1 MNVSFQLPCP
11 VTPQHDAIASSECG
25 NTALL
30 FYILFG
36 TMDSQ
41 SPTLECVTTDLNIV
55 TCDQRNK
62 IVPATV
68 SSTNNLSFVKS
79 PSTTSCQHLHE
90 KRQSRCGSMAGRNS
104 ISISVGSGS
113 GRKKKKKK
121 DKKRS
126 EGEVEVIVRK
136 SLPPISSAIRSK
148 KFPPSLLFSG
158 YIRLPTSISRHQR
171 EAINIDQEL
180 FKEYMFSVDQLME
193 LAGLSC
199 ASAIYKCYP
208 LKELTINSVL
218 ICCGPGNN
226 GGDGLV
232 CARHLK
238 LFGYNPII
246 YYPKRTDSSLYSN
259 LTTQCVG
266 MDIPFISKLP
276 DMENLNKEYSLIVD
290 ALFGFSFKP
299 PVRPEFADVI
309 GALLKTK
316 VPIASVDIP
325 SGWDV
330 EKGPPD
336 EGLQPELLISLTA
349 PKQDSFAKCSQKQLC
364 ADMERESR
372 ERRKVEL
379 IISLFAGAIFPHSA
393 PPRSNHTQDG
403 ATA

>member
-1 MNVSFQLPCP
+1 
-11 VTPQHDAIASSECG
+11 
-25 NTALL
+25 
-30 FYILFG
+30 
-36 TMDSQ
+36 MDSQ

-55 TCDQRNK
+55 TCDQRDK
-62 IVPATV
+62 IVSATV
-68 SSTNNLSFVKS
+68 SSANNLSSVKL
-79 PSTTSCQHLHE
+79 PSTTSCQHLHM

-104 ISISVGSGS
+104 ISVSVGSGS

-121 DKKRS
+121 DKRS
-126 EGEVEVIVRK
+126 EGEMEEIVR
-136 SLPPISSAIRSK
+136 
-148 KFPPSLLFSG
+148 
-158 YIRLPTSISRHQR
+158 
-171 EAINIDQEL
+171 
-180 FKEYMFSVDQLME
+180 VDQLME

-208 LKELTINSVL
+208 LKELTVNSVL

-309 GALLKTK
+309 GALLETK

-336 EGLQPELLISLTA
+336 EGLQPELNVEVWLVTWFASLDA
-349 PKQDSFAKCSQKQLC
+349 ALECFQLKKT
-364 ADMERESR
+364 SP
-372 ERRKVEL
+372 VV
-379 IISLFAGAIFPHSA
+379 
-393 PPRSNHTQDG
+393 
-403 ATA
+403 

>member
-1 MNVSFQLPCP
+1 MQKMVK
-11 VTPQHDAIASSECG
+11 
-25 NTALL
+25 
-30 FYILFG
+30 Y
-36 TMDSQ
+36 
-41 SPTLECVTTDLNIV
+41 
-55 TCDQRNK
+55 
-62 IVPATV
+62 
-68 SSTNNLSFVKS
+68 LS
-79 PSTTSCQHLHE
+79 
-90 KRQSRCGSMAGRNS
+90 
-104 ISISVGSGS
+104 
-113 GRKKKKKK
+113 
-121 DKKRS
+121 
-126 EGEVEVIVRK
+126 
-136 SLPPISSAIRSK
+136 
-148 KFPPSLLFSG
+148 
-158 YIRLPTSISRHQR
+158 QR

-309 GALLKTK
+309 GALLETK

-349 PKQDSFAKCSQKQLC
+349 PKQGCKAVLGILAQYKASALPNYTTE
-364 ADMERESR
+364 AARRERESR

-379 IISLFAGAIFPHSA
+379 IISLFAGAIFLTALLLVAITLKMA
-393 PPRSNHTQDG
+393 PQLDEKDG
-403 ATA
+403 KLFK